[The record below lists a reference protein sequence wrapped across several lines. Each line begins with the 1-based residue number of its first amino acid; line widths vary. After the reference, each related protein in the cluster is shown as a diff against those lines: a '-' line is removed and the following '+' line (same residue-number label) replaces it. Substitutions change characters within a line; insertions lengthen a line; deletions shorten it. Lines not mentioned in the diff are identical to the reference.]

1 MTTRSSCQKT
11 KRLLELCVTCR
22 HVIRVVSFLCLTCLW
37 RQSAFFLT
45 ASDSNLILFCP
56 CMSAYLIYFAAVVM
70 TTFTID
76 FVLYKSS
83 VTSNFFSFDKIAFDV
98 SLELFWHDNLLPV
111 WPNES
116 CVIVLLCD
124 SKKKKKKKKRNLLC
138 FTGFYLMSISEHIF
152 FNTLHICHR
161 SVDLGLLSSSVQVL
175 PLPEKESISYLP

>member
-37 RQSAFFLT
+37 RQSALFLT

-56 CMSAYLIYFAAVVM
+56 CMSAYLIYFVAVVM

-124 SKKKKKKKKRNLLC
+124 SKEKKKKKSNLLC
-138 FTGFYLMSISEHIF
+138 LTGFYLMSISEHIF
-152 FNTLHICHR
+152 FKYSSYMSSFRWPR
-161 SVDLGLLSSSVQVL
+161 SSIFVCAGLTFTR
-175 PLPEKESISYLP
+175 KESISYLP